1 MRLTKNPI
9 TKVLAVTVLAL
20 GSYSTGVMAQSSPA
34 VVCPDYKQPSSKVPS
49 QRVGRKI
56 QDAFEAYS
64 NDLVD
69 EAISILL
76 DIDTSDEFDRAYTD
90 RFVGNLLAAKEG
102 EAKRALSYLEGAARK
117 KLLNDTEHAN
127 TLKLV
132 ADLNLQE
139 ENYATAVEWYKKWQD
154 FTCKENPDVYVR
166 MAQAYYELKQLD
178 KIIEPA
184 NKAIALYEEPN
195 KNPYVLK
202 MTSYYERKM
211 YPQTIEVAEE
221 LVRMFPDTPQWWTQL
236 GFFYM
241 LVEDYKRA
249 LSTFEMAL
257 NQGYLKKKSEINAL
271 AQLYATNDIPYKSAK
286 LQEKYL
292 KEGLLERDASRLSG
306 IANVWH
312 QAKELKEAANYY
324 GQAAALSN
332 DPDHFRRQGSLL
344 LAAENY
350 SQAISA
356 LQKAVD
362 RTPENESGR
371 LYMAM
376 MEAYFYQG
384 KFKEAHK
391 YVQLAKKDKNTARS
405 ARSWEPYIK
414 DKARNRGISL

>member
-1 MRLTKNPI
+1 MKLTKNPI
-9 TKVLAVTVLAL
+9 TKVLAVTMLAF
-20 GSYSTGVMAQSSPA
+20 GGYSSGVMAQSTPA
-34 VVCPDYKQPSSKVPS
+34 VVCPDHETPSSKVPS

-102 EAKRALSYLEGAARK
+102 EAKRALTYLEGAAKK
-117 KLLNDTEHAN
+117 KLLNDTEHAA

-139 ENYATAVEWYKKWQD
+139 QNYATAVEWYKKWQD
-154 FTCKENPDVYVR
+154 FTCKEDPDVYVR

-184 NKAIALYEEPN
+184 NKAIALYDKPN

-241 LVEDYKRA
+241 LVEDYKKA

-271 AQLYATNDIPYKSAK
+271 AQLYATNEIPYKSAV
-286 LQEKYL
+286 LQVKYL
-292 KEGLLERDASRLSG
+292 KEGLLERDAGRLAS

-312 QAKELKEAANYY
+312 QAKEIRKAADYY

-332 DPDHFRRQGSLL
+332 DADHFRRQGTLL
-344 LAAENY
+344 LAAEQY

-356 LQKAVD
+356 LQKAVEL
-362 RTPENESGR
+362 TPEDESGN
-371 LYMAM
+371 LYMAI

-384 KFKEAHK
+384 KFKDAHK

-414 DKARNRGISL
+414 DKAKNRGINI